1 MAEEAKH
8 LLDDEE
14 TYSRVDPS
22 GLRHRL
28 RAIPGQCLAAWQ
40 SSQKLLLPGTWP
52 NSSKVVVG
60 GMGGSAMAGD
70 LAADLAAAK
79 LRSAPTLM
87 PRVPILVVRD
97 LSFPFSLDQDTIF
110 IASSYSG
117 NTEETLALF
126 DQALAVKARTI
137 AISSGGKLSQ
147 RAQNAGVPLLKID
160 VKSEPRTAVAYNIML
175 ILGVL
180 RGLRLLDLDEDEAT
194 GAISAVYHNVSVWA
208 EDVPVVD
215 NPAKRIALELMD
227 KLIIVYGSGFF
238 SGMARR
244 WKSQFNENAKIWSF
258 YEVLPESLHNS
269 VEAFASPIGQPAMAL
284 ILDPLSLDDL
294 AIDAADGE
302 PGVGEPRVGEP
313 RVDSTIH
320 KRHNRVILQTLT
332 NHEIPRKVLRG
343 DGSSPLAR
351 ILNMLLL
358 GDYVSY
364 YLALL
369 SGVDPS
375 PNPSID
381 AAKELLLGH
390 A

>member
-8 LLDDEE
+8 LIDDKG

-28 RAIPGQCLAAWQ
+28 RAIPDQCLAAWQ
-40 SSQKLLLPGTWP
+40 SSQKLSLPGAW
-52 NSSKVVVG
+52 SSGSKVVVG

-70 LAADLAAAK
+70 LAADLAASK
-79 LRSAPTLM
+79 LSSASTLA

-97 LSFPFSLDQDTIF
+97 LAFPFSLDQGTIF

-117 NTEETLALF
+117 NTEETIALF
-126 DQALAVKARTI
+126 DQAVKAKARTI
-137 AISSGGKLSQ
+137 AIGSGGKLSQ
-147 RAQNAGVPLLKID
+147 RARNAGVPLLHID
-160 VKSEPRTAVAYNIML
+160 VSSEPRTAVAYNLML

-180 RGLRLLDLDEDEAT
+180 SGLRLLDLDEDEAT
-194 GAISAVYHNVSVWA
+194 SAISSVSHNASVWS
-208 EDVPVVD
+208 EDVPAVD

-227 KLIIVYGSGFF
+227 NLIIVYGSGLF

-244 WKSQFNENAKIWSF
+244 WKSQFNENAKMWSF
-258 YEVLPESLHNS
+258 YEVLPELLHNS

-284 ILDPLSLDDL
+284 ILDPLTKDDVTSG
-294 AIDAADGE
+294 AVVRK
-302 PGVGEPRVGEP
+302 PG
-313 RVDSTIH
+313 VDSTIH
-320 KRHNRVILQTLT
+320 ERHNRVILETLA
-332 NHEIPRKVLRG
+332 NHDIPRMVLNG

-369 SGVDPS
+369 RGVDPS
-375 PNPSID
+375 PNPSIN
-381 AAKELLLGH
+381 AAKELLLGSG
-390 A
+390 